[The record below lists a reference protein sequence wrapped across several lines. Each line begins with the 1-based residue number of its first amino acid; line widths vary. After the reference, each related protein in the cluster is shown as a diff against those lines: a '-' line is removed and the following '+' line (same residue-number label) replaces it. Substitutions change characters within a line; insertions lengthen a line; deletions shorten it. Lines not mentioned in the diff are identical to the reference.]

1 MTSIFKT
8 LGLDSFSSVLR
19 KLFCSQSASVCLST
33 IFAGTY
39 RMNLKSLKFVS
50 MDLHLHT
57 KSLKLQYKSIVKKLS
72 HGNLYLK
79 HARSNWL
86 NSFVFICRSSSFLM
100 QWTLTQYLGIF
111 HFLCILINWHCRQRT
126 GIAPSDMIKG
136 KYPHILKCIFINVDW
151 DCSGWIFFMMGHIKY
166 RISVFIWCQFCR
178 LYINISHRW

>member
-1 MTSIFKT
+1 MLPICLTKLAAYEWINKHPRFSSYMTSIFKT
-8 LGLDSFSSVLR
+8 FGLDSFSSVLR

-111 HFLCILINWHCRQRT
+111 PFLCILINWHCRQRT
-126 GIAPSDMIKG
+126 GIAPSDMIRENT
-136 KYPHILKCIFINVDW
+136 HIFL
-151 DCSGWIFFMMGHIKY
+151 
-166 RISVFIWCQFCR
+166 SV
-178 LYINISHRW
+178 SS